1 MSSDTANFSHC
12 KLHDNRMKEGKDMVK
27 NTLKH
32 KLQYNQYQMVK
43 PIKENLTE
51 TQQTNV
57 PPNQRPNNREKKKE
71 NIYVLRA
78 LN

>member
-1 MSSDTANFSHC
+1 
-12 KLHDNRMKEGKDMVK
+12 MKEGKDMVK